1 MLFKKGLS
9 FPFLAQTQNFKQD
22 LKTLK
27 DFFFPL
33 LFPRVFLIS
42 QDSAK
47 DVEEAGALPK
57 LPVFGASEAEGVA
70 QDPDKECPPLESAVA
85 RAESCEPEKA
95 ASVDPASTAEG
106 NDTEVNCE
114 NESSHSMSSGES
126 APDLGKAEA
135 APSEVSAQE
144 PKKIM
149 YSQIVREGRRFNID
163 LVSKVGGY

>member
-27 DFFFPL
+27 DFFFS
-33 LFPRVFLIS
+33 LFLSLVFLIS

-57 LPVFGASEAEGVA
+57 LPVFGASGAEGVA
-70 QDPDKECPPLESAVA
+70 QDPNKECPPLDSAVA

-95 ASVDPASTAEG
+95 ASVDTASTVEE

-114 NESSHSMSSGES
+114 NEGSPSVSSSES
-126 APDLGKAEA
+126 ALDLGKAEA

-163 LVSKVGGY
+163 LVSKVGTY